1 MRGSPKRFFTF
12 FENFGLQM
20 PEKKMERWS
29 NPTEFPEQSQ
39 KF

>member
-20 PEKKMERWS
+20 PEKIEGRWS
-29 NPTEFPEQSQ
+29 NPIKPQKNPQ